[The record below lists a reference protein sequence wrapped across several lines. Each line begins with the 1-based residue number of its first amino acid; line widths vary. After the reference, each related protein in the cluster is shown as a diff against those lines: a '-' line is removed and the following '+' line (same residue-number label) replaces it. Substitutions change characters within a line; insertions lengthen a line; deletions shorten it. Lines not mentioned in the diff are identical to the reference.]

1 MYLEACH
8 KMCVSGEVVSVLI
21 RIRVGLH
28 LELAAH
34 ERPGKHVGR
43 LLAGK
48 FSTSKQFIFK
58 TQFNFITIFDSV
70 GGAGY

>member
-8 KMCVSGEVVSVLI
+8 EMCVSGKVVSVLI

-34 ERPGKHVGR
+34 ERPGKHGGR
-43 LLAGK
+43 LLPRK
-48 FSTSKQFIFK
+48 FSTSEQLIKKNILQFFPIF
-58 TQFNFITIFDSV
+58 FN
-70 GGAGY
+70 